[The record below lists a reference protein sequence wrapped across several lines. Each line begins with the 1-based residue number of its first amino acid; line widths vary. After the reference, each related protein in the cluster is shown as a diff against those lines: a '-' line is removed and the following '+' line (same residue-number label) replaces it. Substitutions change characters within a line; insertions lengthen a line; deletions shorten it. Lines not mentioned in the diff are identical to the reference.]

1 MPSGCHECIHVSRLC
16 GASIYYICNYT
27 FKSVLPLSILLQQC
41 WMRKPIFLILGQFP
55 EPAASPRTCTISAHR
70 TISWFLEQIGNRITD
85 SVSNSVPSSSCIRLQ
100 KQNRTIDHWCLST
113 PYTKETLSTP
123 IHSCS
128 SRAISCWQTRQSV
141 LGRWVVD
148 INAHDI
154 HWVSQS
160 DTWDRCMFSARL
172 VQHLL
177 IHLPSKLIC
186 GRVQFHEVSC
196 NSRQQTDTKTDCRHY
211 GNKTEMAKYRR

>member
-1 MPSGCHECIHVSRLC
+1 MRTIMYSGCHECIHVSRLR
-16 GASIYYICNYT
+16 GAPIYYICNYT
-27 FKSVLPLSILLQQC
+27 FKNVLPLSILLQKR
-41 WMRKPIFLILGQFP
+41 WMRKPIFLVLGQFP

-100 KQNRTIDHWCLST
+100 KQNRTINHWCLST

-141 LGRWVVD
+141 LGRWVD
-148 INAHDI
+148 GCQCSWHSF
-154 HWVSQS
+154 SQS
-160 DTWDRCMFSARL
+160 VRHMRRMHVLRSLGPAPADPPTFEADLRSCSVSRG
-172 VQHLL
+172 
-177 IHLPSKLIC
+177 KL
-186 GRVQFHEVSC
+186 Q
-196 NSRQQTDTKTDCRHY
+196 QQTANRH
-211 GNKTEMAKYRR
+211 KDRLQALRK

>member
-1 MPSGCHECIHVSRLC
+1 MHSCVTSAH
-16 GASIYYICNYT
+16 IYYSN
-27 FKSVLPLSILLQQC
+27 SILKK
-41 WMRKPIFLILGQFP
+41 WFPYPIYTLSQNHAEFSSSRPVSVTG
-55 EPAASPRTCTISAHR
+55 TCCFSSAH
-70 TISWFLEQIGNRITD
+70 TCELSAHSTLSALLGTDWNIITD
-85 SVSNSVPSSSCIRLQ
+85 SDNNSVPSLSCIRLQ
-100 KQNRTIDHWCLST
+100 KQKRTINHWCLST

-160 DTWDRCMFSARL
+160 DTWD
-172 VQHLL
+172 
-177 IHLPSKLIC
+177 I
-186 GRVQFHEVSC
+186 
-196 NSRQQTDTKTDCRHY
+196 
-211 GNKTEMAKYRR
+211 